1 MEKLISL
8 NDLAKII
15 KVNKSKLSYYV
26 SLGLLVPIDI
36 VGKTM
41 IFEKDKTITTIK
53 KIKDLQSKKL
63 TLQQIKNK
71 L

>member
-1 MEKLISL
+1 MKKLISL
-8 NDLAKII
+8 TELAKEV

-26 SLGLLVPIDI
+26 SLGLLVPMDT

-41 IFEKDKTITTIK
+41 IFEKDKIIATIK
-53 KIKDLQSKKL
+53 KIKELQKKKY
-63 TLQQIKNK
+63 TLKQIKEK